1 MIRLFPRIGALVVV
15 ALAVLS
21 FVSPV
26 VAKKTLRVMTYNIH
40 VGVGMDK
47 KLDLQRIAEVIN
59 RERPD
64 LVGLQEVDRGV
75 KRTEGRDEIVELA
88 ALTRMEYAFAPNL
101 DYQGGKYGVA
111 ILSRFPIKNTIHRM
125 FENKREAERRGM
137 LQVEVEVDRKP
148 LTFVTTHL
156 DYQFEDGRLF
166 ETEQLLQFLTG
177 AKEPLIVVAD
187 LNDVPAGSA
196 YQLMRTRFDDAWV
209 TSRTKG
215 DGFSYPADK
224 PLKRIDHIFYSKGV
238 RAKKAWVVET
248 LASDHIPVVADVE
261 LGKFESQHAA
271 QIDWSRY
278 QDMAVDLMQQYLRI
292 DTSNPPGNELRA
304 AQFFKKLFDQHGI
317 ENEVFEYQPGRANI
331 IARIRGNGSKRPI
344 ILLSHSDVVTAEPA
358 SWEVDPF
365 SGVIKNGYIWGR
377 GTLDMKGEGLLHLM
391 TMIVLKREKPELSR
405 DVIFLAT
412 ADEEVH
418 DEGSL
423 WMIANKAD
431 LFKNAE
437 YLLTEGGDNLL
448 EDGAV
453 KVVGV
458 DVAEKAPF
466 WLRLT
471 ATGLPGHGSRPVA
484 DSAAN
489 RLVRA
494 MSRILDW
501 QTPIRLMPA
510 VEKYFKDVAPLQKE
524 PLRTQFANIRES
536 LQDPEFVK
544 WLTGQRDYNFLV
556 RNTISITVLS
566 GSKQTNVIP
575 NAATCNLDVR
585 LLPGES
591 PEDFLKALTAVIADP
606 TIKIENIN
614 RFKPPNSSSVDTE
627 LFSLIARRTK
637 ANHPNAVITTKMLS
651 GYTESQLYR
660 QLGIIAYGW
669 APFYTTPEEDEG
681 VHGNNER
688 ISVKNIR
695 EGTREFYEVVRE
707 ISRQAFLIADF

>member
-1 MIRLFPRIGALVVV
+1 MTRLFSRIRVLVIVTS
-15 ALAVLS
+15 AMLAIS
-21 FVSPV
+21 ASPAF
-26 VAKKTLRVMTYNIH
+26 AKKTLRVMTYNIH

-47 KLDLQRIAEVIN
+47 KLDLQRIADVIN
-59 RERPD
+59 REHPD

-75 KRTEGRDEIVELA
+75 RRTEGKDEIAELA
-88 ALTRMEYAFAPNL
+88 ALTHMEYAFAPNL

-111 ILSRFPIKNTIHRM
+111 ILSRFPIKNTVHRM

-137 LQVEVEVDRKP
+137 LLVEVEMDHKP

-166 ETEQLLQFLTG
+166 ETEQLLKFLADVKG
-177 AKEPLIVVAD
+177 PLVVVAD

-196 YQLMRTRFDDAWV
+196 YQLIRTKFDDAWLM
-209 TSRTKG
+209 SRAKG

-224 PLKRIDHIFYSKGV
+224 PAKRIDHIFFNRGV
-238 RAKKAWVVET
+238 HAKKAWVVET
-248 LASDHIPVVADVE
+248 LASDHVPVAAE
-261 LGKFESQHAA
+261 LEIERNESQHAA
-271 QIDWSRY
+271 EQIDWPRY

-292 DTSNPPGNELRA
+292 DTSNPPGNELKA
-304 AQFFKKLFDQHGI
+304 ANFFKRLFDQYGI
-317 ENEVFEYQPGRANI
+317 ENEIFEYKPGRANI
-331 IARIRGNGSKRPI
+331 IARLKGNGSKRPI
-344 ILLSHSDVVTAEPA
+344 ILLSHMDVVTAEPA

-365 SGVIKNGYIWGR
+365 SAVIRNGYIYGR
-377 GTLDMKGEGLLHLM
+377 GALDMKNEGLLHLM
-391 TMIVLKREKPELSR
+391 TMILLKREGPPLSR
-405 DVIFLAT
+405 DVIFLGT
-412 ADEEVH
+412 ADEEVN

-423 WMIANKAD
+423 WMIANKSD
-431 LFKNAE
+431 LFENAE

-448 EDGAV
+448 ENGEV
-453 KVVGV
+453 KIVGV

-484 DSAAN
+484 DSATN
-489 RLVRA
+489 RLIRA

-501 QTPIRLMPA
+501 ETPVKLLPA
-510 VEKYFKDVAPLQKE
+510 VEKYFKDIAPLQSE
-524 PLRTQFANIRES
+524 PLRSQFANIRES
-536 LQDPEFVK
+536 LKDPGFAK
-544 WLTGQRDYNFLV
+544 SLTSQREYNFLL
-556 RNTISITVLS
+556 RNTISITMLS

-575 NAATCNLDVR
+575 NAATCNIDVR

-591 PEDFLKALTAVIADP
+591 PEEFLKALTVVIADP
-606 TIKIENIN
+606 TIKIDNVN
-614 RFKPPNSSSVDTE
+614 RFKPPNSSSVETE

-637 ANHPNAVITTKMLS
+637 EKHPSAVITTKMLS

-669 APFYTTPEEDEG
+669 APFYTTPEDDEG

-688 ISVKNIR
+688 ISVANIR
-695 EGTREFYEVVRE
+695 EGTREFYDVVRD
-707 ISRQAFLIADF
+707 ISR